1 MADEGVWDVDKL
13 MGNGEEGKG
22 AEAAKVN
29 PLYWGVPGYMTKDEA
44 DAYFKFKEEVEK
56 RGDEVRKT
64 VYSFGEIEGEVWTL
78 TRWLRARKFVLEDA
92 VKMIE
97 EATECH
103 KSPRE
108 NDYYANPMDALGCEV
123 SLYFANYPQLY
134 SGKAKNGAPIFI
146 SKPGVLNV
154 DAIECITT
162 LDGILKFHW
171 YVEMHDFG
179 NLLRREKEKN
189 PDFKLF
195 QCFSILDLENL
206 TTSQLTSRAL
216 SIIKE
221 QAAVDSLC
229 FPETMSRM
237 FIINC
242 PRFFSASWRL
252 IKGWL
257 DPRTASKIDVIS
269 NKDQARKKLLELIDE
284 DQLPSDYGGKGPDT
298 KETLRNDIPGDAKK
312 LHTEM
317 LYLRGSGSTSL
328 DISAKEFVEVE
339 VWTRST
345 AGASFAIV
353 DHNDKKTTFLP
364 KQDVKHSG
372 SGDDEKE
379 HPTKCILT
387 TRERLAG
394 PLHIKVKADSYAG
407 RFSCHNYLV
416 VFQFFDKPN

>member
-1 MADEGVWDVDKL
+1 MADEGIVWDEAKL
-13 MGNGEEGKG
+13 MGTGEEGKG
-22 AEAAKVN
+22 SDAAKET
-29 PLYWGVPGYMTKDEA
+29 PLFWGVPGYMTKEEA
-44 DAYFKFKEEVEK
+44 EAYFKFKEEVEK
-56 RGDEVRKT
+56 RPDDVKKT
-64 VYSFGEIEGEVWTL
+64 VYSFGEEEGEVWCL
-78 TRWLRARKFVLEDA
+78 SRWLRARKFVLEDT

-108 NDYYANPMDALGCEV
+108 NDYYADPVDALGCEV

-134 SGKAKNGAPIFI
+134 TGKAKNGAPIFI

-154 DAIECITT
+154 DAVECITT

-171 YVEMHDFG
+171 YVEVHDFG
-179 NLLRREKEKN
+179 TLLRREKAKN

-195 QCFSILDLENL
+195 QSFSILDLEGL
-206 TTSQLTSRAL
+206 TTSQMTSKAL
-216 SIIKE
+216 AIIKE

-229 FPETMSRM
+229 FPETMSNM

-257 DPRTASKIDVIS
+257 DPRTASKIEVIS
-269 NKDQARKKLLELIDE
+269 SKDTARKKLLELIDE
-284 DQLPSDYGGKGPDT
+284 DQLPSDYGGTGPDS
-298 KETLRNDIPGDAKK
+298 KETLRNDIKGDITK
-312 LHTEM
+312 LRTEM

-328 DISAKEFVEVE
+328 ELSAGEFVECE

-345 AGASFAIV
+345 AGGGFSIV
-353 DHNDKKTTFLP
+353 DHNDKKTVINP
-364 KQDVKHSG
+364 KVEVKHAG
-372 SGDDEKE
+372 TDDVSES
-379 HPTKCILT
+379 PTCILLNK
-387 TRERLAG
+387 ERIAG
-394 PLHIKVKADSYAG
+394 PAHIRVKAESNAG

-416 VFQFFDKPN
+416 VFKFFGASS